1 MIGHKKKEQK
11 LFYNISLTQLVP
23 EDNIYRK
30 LSSALD
36 LGFLYKRC
44 KEYYGTTGNPSIDP
58 EVFFKVCL
66 YGYFEGITKDREL
79 IRKLEDSLSGR
90 LFIGYDI
97 DETIPWHSTVSRTR
111 AILPKEVFEE
121 LFEMVLGMCVS
132 TGLVS
137 GVKQA
142 VDSTLVKANASLE
155 SIELKKPEMTA
166 IEYVERTLSEN
177 AANIDE
183 EQVNGSNENKL
194 ENLEKPAIKKT
205 KSNVDYYSPT
215 DPDSRIAKK
224 PGKPTDLYYT
234 NQLSVDTQKGI
245 ITSVTASHSDKNDNT
260 VLLEVVDKSR
270 ANLNKFGLQ
279 VSEIV
284 TDGNYFSAEN
294 LKGLSER
301 GIRGYMPPQKPINNK
316 GVFTRDDFEYNEQTD
331 TYTCKAGEKLTYSYY
346 DKEDN
351 MKVYKARSESCD
363 NCKIRSL
370 CCAGKS
376 ARSVRHSIHKKYVDE
391 LMLLKQ
397 TTMYKNAMKTRQATI
412 ERVFA
417 EAKDNHGL
425 RRVNTRGLDKVQKVF
440 TMIAIVQNLKKL
452 MRYGGKKTTDTSKS
466 VMRKINLQQF
476 VEKLF
481 YLIFKLFYLPFCY
494 QIKML

>member
-23 EDNIYRK
+23 EDNIYRR
-30 LSSALD
+30 LSGALD

-44 KEYYGTTGNPSIDP
+44 KGYYGTTGNPSIDP
-58 EVFFKVCL
+58 EVFLKMCI
-66 YGYFEGITKDREL
+66 YGYFEGIMKDREL
-79 IRKLEDSLSGR
+79 IRKIEDSLSAR

-97 DETIPWHSTVSRTR
+97 DEEIPWHSTVSRTR
-111 AILPKEVFEE
+111 RILPKELFEE
-121 LFEMVLGMCVS
+121 LFEMVLGMCVRS
-132 TGLVS
+132 GLVG

-142 VDSTLVKANASLE
+142 VDSTLVKANASLD

-166 IEYVERTLSEN
+166 VEYVEKTLREN
-177 AANIDE
+177 ATELDE
-183 EQVNGSNENKL
+183 DSSADGNKL
-194 ENLEKPAIKKT
+194 EKIAQVSNKKT
-205 KSNVDYYSPT
+205 KSNNDYYSPT

-245 ITSVTASHSDKNDNT
+245 ITSVTAIHSDKNDNT
-260 VLLEVVDKSR
+260 VLLEVVDKSQ

-279 VSEIV
+279 VSEIM

-294 LKGLSER
+294 LKQLSER
-301 GIRGYMPPQKPINNK
+301 GIKGYIPPQKVINNK
-316 GVFTRDDFEYNEQTD
+316 GVLTRDDFEYNEQTD
-331 TYTCKAGEKLTYSYY
+331 IYTCKAGEKLTYSYY

-363 NCKIRSL
+363 NCKIRTL

-391 LMLLKQ
+391 LLLLEQ
-397 TTMYKNAMKTRQATI
+397 TAAYKIAMKVRQATI

-425 RRVNTRGLDKVQKVF
+425 RRLNTRGIDKAQKVF

-452 MRYGGKKTTDTSKS
+452 IKYGGKKTIGELKSKKA
-466 VMRKINLQQF
+466 KINPQQIT
-476 VEKLF
+476 EKLL
-481 YLIFKLFYLPFCY
+481 YTIFVLFYSPNYYKL
-494 QIKML
+494 KMP